1 MSLSNPSSSLYVGLA
16 SSIIASCLFALLPWY
31 VHLYPVTEYSGNEF
45 AAHRIIWSA
54 VLMVFA
60 LTIARQLPLLISH
73 LKDWRAWPRVM
84 LGSILVGVQF
94 WLFIWAPANGY
105 TLPLALGYFS
115 LPLVLV
121 LIGRF
126 FYNETLSRLQWVA
139 VCLAGM
145 GVAYAYIKSD
155 GLSWIVLVVAL
166 AYPLYFV
173 LRRHYPLP
181 SHIAFSLDNFFLLPI
196 ALAYLYFGPSLPAHV
211 DFVQPPLIFYI
222 GLGVAGAVPMLL
234 FLLASR
240 RLTMSLFGLMSYLEP
255 VLVFIVGWFLGERL
269 EDNQWPTYIFIVMAV
284 VVLGFDGIRRVRKKT
299 V

>member
-1 MSLSNPSSSLYVGLA
+1 
-16 SSIIASCLFALLPWY
+16 
-31 VHLYPVTEYSGNEF
+31 
-45 AAHRIIWSA
+45 
-54 VLMVFA
+54 MVFA
-60 LTIARQLPLLISH
+60 LSVARQLPLLFYH

-84 LGSILVGVQF
+84 LGSMLVGLQF
-94 WLFIWAPANGY
+94 WLFLWAPANGF

-126 FYNETLSRLQWVA
+126 FYSDSLNTLQWIA
-139 VCLAGM
+139 VCLAGL
-145 GVAYAYIKSD
+145 GVAYAYIMTD

-166 AYPLYFV
+166 GYPLYFV

-196 ALAYLYFGPSLPAHV
+196 ALAYLYFGPSIPANV

-240 RLTMSLFGLMSYLEP
+240 RLTMSMFGLMSYLEP
-255 VLVFIVGWFLGERL
+255 VLVFIVGWALGERL
-269 EDNQWPTYIFIVMAV
+269 EANQLPTYLFIVMAV
-284 VVLGFDGIRRVRKKT
+284 VMLGLDGVRRVRKKT